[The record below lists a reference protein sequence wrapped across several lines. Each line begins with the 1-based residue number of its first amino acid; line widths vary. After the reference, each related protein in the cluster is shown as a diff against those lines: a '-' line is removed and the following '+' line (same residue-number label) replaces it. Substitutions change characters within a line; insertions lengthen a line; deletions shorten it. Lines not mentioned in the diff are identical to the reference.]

1 MEKQIVS
8 NEYLELKVDVQ
19 KNRIYGTYLGFWS
32 QNSIM
37 DDLFTNL
44 QKAIDM
50 VKKNYTFVAD
60 LRNFS
65 VLPQALVPRQVEAM
79 KMMNSQ
85 GLYRVAEILPQSI
98 VAGMQ
103 LKQNANKTNM
113 PNKQFSSIPEGE
125 KWLDEETKKL

>member
-1 MEKQIVS
+1 VS